1 MASNKEQ
8 IIELFYTKHIKL
20 VDIAL
25 QLGISNAYVSKIIKK
40 DSRYSDEK
48 AQRKQLNKLK
58 HTEQTIKYIKSKQ
71 QSNRDSYEALKSQ
84 LKKDAEELSYYFDI
98 SDRSFR
104 KFNSSAY
111 KYNIKKKRFEI
122 DRKLVVSV
130 DVPRVVY

>member
-1 MASNKEQ
+1 MSNKEK
-8 IIELFYTKHIKL
+8 IIELFYNKHLKP

-25 QLGISNAYVSKIIKK
+25 ELDVSNAYITKVIKR
-40 DSRYSDEK
+40 DCRYQEEK
-48 AQRKQLNKLK
+48 SQRKQQNQLKHKENTIEYMKLK
-58 HTEQTIKYIKSKQ
+58 QKSKQ
-71 QSNRDSYEALKSQ
+71 DSYEALKCQ

-104 KFNSSAY
+104 KANSSAY
-111 KYNIKKKRFEI
+111 KYNSKKKRFEI